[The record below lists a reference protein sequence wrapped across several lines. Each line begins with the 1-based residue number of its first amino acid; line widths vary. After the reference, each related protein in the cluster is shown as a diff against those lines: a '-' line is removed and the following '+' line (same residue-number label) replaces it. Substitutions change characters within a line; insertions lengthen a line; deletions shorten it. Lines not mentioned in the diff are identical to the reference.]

1 MRICYAYPE
10 AMIKFCS
17 PLLFVVLLF
26 ACLPGSLWSQ
36 TATTIADTEATQH
49 VGQKVTVEGVV
60 VAVTNSGKGN
70 TFINF
75 GAKYPNQTF
84 TGWIPKDSEL
94 SGGSGPTGLEG
105 KKIKIT
111 GTIELYK
118 GKPEIKV
125 MTKDQIQ
132 IEE

>member
-1 MRICYAYPE
+1 MR
-10 AMIKFCS
+10 MLFRS
-17 PLLFVVLLF
+17 LLFVLLLYIGF
-26 ACLPGSLWSQ
+26 PNAVWSQ
-36 TATTIADTEATQH
+36 TVTVVADTEAAQH
-49 VGQKVTVEGVV
+49 VGQKVTVEGIV

-70 TFINF
+70 TFMNF
-75 GAKYPNQTF
+75 GEKYPHQTF

-94 SGGSGPTGLEG
+94 ADASALASLEG

-125 MTKDQIQ
+125 MSKDQLAL
-132 IEE
+132 E